1 MTTGHAIAATV
12 PAHGTVLVR
21 RAEGGTRGTQEGM
34 HRSQLGMRRTQRG
47 TSTAH
52 LGSRTTQQAHG
63 RALLIL
69 LLCRAYGF
77 VTERSYRATMF
88 FTYLRRELRRRRKAA
103 LVVASG
109 LALGIA
115 LVIIVSS
122 VSSGMG
128 SAQDKVLQSLYGLG
142 TDMTVTK
149 AAAQSSDGAQR
160 PRFNF
165 DAKGSDSDEE
175 QSSDR
180 VMVQGFQTL
189 PSSTVGKVD
198 AQSDVS
204 DAVGGLSLQV
214 FKVSGQFRQGQFK
227 QDQSGGDQQGGGNG
241 GSSGRPQG
249 RVEGGGADFDV
260 NSYTVYGTD
269 VAEPALGPLTSSKI
283 TSGRTF
289 TTSETDAKV
298 VVADKS
304 YAKEKKLALGDTVT
318 IKSVKF
324 KVIGIATP
332 DSGDAAANLYLP
344 LKQAQTLS
352 DSKDKVTTI
361 YVKATDSQK
370 IDSVKSAIQ
379 KNISGTTV
387 TTSADL
393 ADTVS
398 GSLSTASDLA
408 TSVGKW
414 LSIAV
419 LVAAFLV
426 AGLLTSSAVSRRV
439 REFGTLKAL
448 GWRSGRVT
456 RQVVGEAM
464 VNGLVGGALG
474 IALGLA
480 GAYVVTAISPTLQAQ
495 LGGGSAGGGGVG
507 SGPGGGGFGG
517 AGRQQAAK
525 SLEVALTA
533 PVSLTTIAVA
543 VGLAVAGG
551 LIAGAFGGWRA
562 SRLRPA
568 DALRRVE

>member
-1 MTTGHAIAATV
+1 
-12 PAHGTVLVR
+12 
-21 RAEGGTRGTQEGM
+21 
-34 HRSQLGMRRTQRG
+34 
-47 TSTAH
+47 
-52 LGSRTTQQAHG
+52 
-63 RALLIL
+63 
-69 LLCRAYGF
+69 
-77 VTERSYRATMF
+77 MF

-115 LVIIVSS
+115 LVIVVSS
-122 VSSGMG
+122 VSSGMEK
-128 SAQDKVLQSLYGLG
+128 AQGKVLQSLYGLG

-149 AAAQSSDGAQR
+149 AAQAQSSTGER
-160 PRFNF
+160 PRFQF
-165 DAKGSDSDEE
+165 DARGSDSDEE

-189 PSSTVGKVD
+189 ATSTVSKVGT
-198 AQSDVS
+198 QKGVSDV
-204 DAVGGLSLQV
+204 VGGLSLQV
-214 FKVSGQFRQGQFK
+214 VKVSGQFRQGQFQ
-227 QDQSGGDQQGGGNG
+227 QDQQSGGGNQQGGGQPG
-241 GSSGRPQG
+241 AQQSPEG

-260 NSYTVYGTD
+260 NNYSVYGTD
-269 VAEPALGPLTSSKI
+269 VTKPALGPLTSSKI

-289 TTSETDAKV
+289 KSSETNAKV

-304 YAKEKKLALGDTVT
+304 YAKEKKLVIGDTVT
-318 IKSVKF
+318 IKSVKY

-332 DSGDAAANLYLP
+332 DSGDAAANLYIP

-352 DSKDKVTTI
+352 DSKNKVTTI
-361 YVKATDSQK
+361 YVKASDSQQ
-370 IDSVKSAIQ
+370 ISAVKSTIQ

-408 TSVGKW
+408 SNVGKW

-448 GWRSGRVT
+448 GWKSGRVT
-456 RQVVGEAM
+456 RQVVGEAV

-474 IALGLA
+474 IALGLG
-480 GAYVVTAISPTLQAQ
+480 GAYVVTAISPTLQAEVGSTGGAV
-495 LGGGSAGGGGVG
+495 GGG
-507 SGPGGGGFGG
+507 GPGGGMGG
-517 AGRQQAAK
+517 GMGGPARQTASKA
-525 SLEVALTA
+525 LDVALTA
-533 PVSLTTIAVA
+533 PVALSTIALA
-543 VGLAVAGG
+543 VGLAVTGG

>member
-1 MTTGHAIAATV
+1 
-12 PAHGTVLVR
+12 
-21 RAEGGTRGTQEGM
+21 
-34 HRSQLGMRRTQRG
+34 
-47 TSTAH
+47 
-52 LGSRTTQQAHG
+52 
-63 RALLIL
+63 
-69 LLCRAYGF
+69 
-77 VTERSYRATMF
+77 MF

-115 LVIIVSS
+115 LVIVVNS

-128 SAQDKVLQSLYGLG
+128 KAQDKVLQSLYGLG

-149 AAAQSSDGAQR
+149 AAAAGGTGAGRPRFQFDAQDGDSGSDTQQSSDV
-160 PRFNF
+160 
-165 DAKGSDSDEE
+165 
-175 QSSDR
+175 
-180 VMVQGFQTL
+180 VMVRGFQTL
-189 PSSTVGKVD
+189 ATSTVTQVGK
-198 AQSDVS
+198 QSGVA

-214 FKVSGQFRQGQFK
+214 VKVDGQFTRGQF
-227 QDQSGGDQQGGGNG
+227 QQNGGGGGTGGGRGGSGGQPQGEVQGGGAN
-241 GSSGRPQG
+241 
-249 RVEGGGADFDV
+249 FDV
-260 NSYTVYGTD
+260 NNYSVYGTD
-269 VAEPALGPLTSSKI
+269 VAKPELGPLTSSKI

-289 TTSETDAKV
+289 KTSETDAKV
-298 VVADKS
+298 AVVDAS
-304 YAKEKKLALGDTVT
+304 YAKEKSLKVGSTVT
-318 IKSVKF
+318 IKTVKF
-324 KVIGIATP
+324 SVIGIATA
-332 DSGDAAANLYLP
+332 DSGDSAANLYVP
-344 LKQAQTLS
+344 LAQAQTLA
-352 DSKDKVTTI
+352 DAKDKVTTI
-361 YVKATDSQK
+361 YVKATDSQQ
-370 IDSVKSAIQ
+370 IDGVKSSIQ

-398 GSLSTASDLA
+398 GSLSTASSLA
-408 TSVGKW
+408 TNVGKW

-448 GWRSGRVT
+448 GWKSGRVT

-464 VNGLVGGALG
+464 VNGLLGGALG

-480 GAYVVTAISPTLQAQ
+480 GAYAVTAISPTLQAQ
-495 LGGGSAGGGGVG
+495 LGGGNGGG
-507 SGPGGGGFGG
+507 GGGGFGG
-517 AGRQQAAK
+517 GGPGRTAAART
-525 SLEVALTA
+525 LDVALTA
-533 PVSLTTIAVA
+533 PVSVSTVALA

>member
-1 MTTGHAIAATV
+1 
-12 PAHGTVLVR
+12 
-21 RAEGGTRGTQEGM
+21 
-34 HRSQLGMRRTQRG
+34 
-47 TSTAH
+47 
-52 LGSRTTQQAHG
+52 
-63 RALLIL
+63 
-69 LLCRAYGF
+69 
-77 VTERSYRATMF
+77 MF

-115 LVIIVSS
+115 LVIVVNS

-128 SAQDKVLQSLYGLG
+128 KAQDKVLESLYGLG

-149 AAAQSSDGAQR
+149 AAAAEGSQPER
-160 PRFNF
+160 PRFEF
-165 DAKGSDSDEE
+165 DAQDSDSEEE

-189 PSSTVGKVD
+189 ASSTVDKVG
-198 AQSDVS
+198 AQNGVS

-214 FKVSGQFRQGQFK
+214 IKVNGQFRRGEFQQDGGGGQGQ
-227 QDQSGGDQQGGGNG
+227 GGPGGGTQA
-241 GSSGRPQG
+241 PEG
-249 RVEGGGADFDV
+249 RVEGGGAEFDV
-260 NSYTVYGTD
+260 NNYSVYGTD
-269 VAEPALGPLTSSKI
+269 VTEPALGPLTSSKI

-289 TTSETDAKV
+289 KSSETNAKV
-298 VVADKS
+298 AVADAS
-304 YAKEKKLALGDTVT
+304 YAKEKELKVGSTVT
-318 IKSVKF
+318 IKGTKF
-324 KVIGIATP
+324 EVIGIATP
-332 DSGDAAANLYLP
+332 ESGDAAANLYVP

-352 DSKDKVTTI
+352 DSKNKVTTI
-361 YVKATDSQK
+361 YVKATDSQR
-370 IDSVKSAIQ
+370 IDAVKSEIQ

-408 TSVGKW
+408 SSVGKW

-448 GWRSGRVT
+448 GWKSGRVT
-456 RQVVGEAM
+456 RQVVGEAI

-474 IALGLA
+474 IAVGLA
-480 GAYVVTAISPTLQAQ
+480 GAYAVTAISPTLEAE
-495 LGGGSAGGGGVG
+495 LATTGGGAFGGG
-507 SGPGGGGFGG
+507 GPGGGMGG
-517 AGRQQAAK
+517 GPAAQQSSNA
-525 SLEVALTA
+525 LEVALTA
-533 PVSLTTIAVA
+533 PVSATTIALA
-543 VGLAVAGG
+543 VGLAVTGG

>member
-1 MTTGHAIAATV
+1 
-12 PAHGTVLVR
+12 
-21 RAEGGTRGTQEGM
+21 
-34 HRSQLGMRRTQRG
+34 
-47 TSTAH
+47 
-52 LGSRTTQQAHG
+52 
-63 RALLIL
+63 
-69 LLCRAYGF
+69 
-77 VTERSYRATMF
+77 MF

-115 LVIIVSS
+115 LVIVVTS
-122 VSSGMG
+122 VSAGM
-128 SAQDKVLQSLYGLG
+128 SKAQDKVLQSLYGLG

-149 AAAQSSDGAQR
+149 AAASQSSGAAQR

-165 DAKGSDSDEE
+165 DANDEDSDKE

-180 VMVQGFQTL
+180 VLVQGFQTL
-189 PSSTVGKVD
+189 ASSTVAKVG
-198 AQSDVS
+198 AQSGVS

-214 FKVSGQFRQGQFK
+214 VKVSGEFRRGQFK
-227 QDQSGGDQQGGGNG
+227 QDGNSGSRQGGGAPG
-241 GSSGRPQG
+241 GGAPQG

-260 NSYTVYGTD
+260 NSYSVYGTD
-269 VAEPALGPLTSSKI
+269 VTEPALGPLTSSRI
-283 TSGRTF
+283 TKGRTF
-289 TTSETDAKV
+289 KASETNAQV
-298 VVADKS
+298 LVADAS

-318 IKSVKF
+318 VKSVKF
-324 KVIGIATP
+324 KIIGIATP
-332 DSGDAAANLYLP
+332 DSGDAAANLYMP
-344 LKQAQTLS
+344 LKRAQTLS
-352 DSKDKVTTI
+352 DSKNKVTTI
-361 YVKATDSQK
+361 YVKAADSQK
-370 IDSVKSAIQ
+370 IDAVKSAIQ
-379 KNISGTTV
+379 KNIGGTTV

-408 TSVGKW
+408 AGVGKW
-414 LSIAV
+414 LSVAV

-456 RQVVGEAM
+456 RQVVGEAL

-495 LGGGSAGGGGVG
+495 LGSGAG
-507 SGPGGGGFGG
+507 GGGGFGG
-517 AGRQQAAK
+517 GPGGGGPGRQQAAK
-525 SLEVALTA
+525 TLEVALTA
-533 PVSLTTIAVA
+533 PVGLGTIAVA

-568 DALRRVE
+568 DALRRVA

>member
-1 MTTGHAIAATV
+1 
-12 PAHGTVLVR
+12 
-21 RAEGGTRGTQEGM
+21 
-34 HRSQLGMRRTQRG
+34 
-47 TSTAH
+47 
-52 LGSRTTQQAHG
+52 
-63 RALLIL
+63 
-69 LLCRAYGF
+69 
-77 VTERSYRATMF
+77 MF

-115 LVIIVSS
+115 LVIVVTS

-128 SAQDKVLQSLYGLG
+128 KAQDKVLQSLYGLG

-149 AAAQSSDGAQR
+149 AASPTASASDR
-160 PRFNF
+160 PRFQF
-165 DAKGSDSDEE
+165 DAQDSDSDAE
-175 QSSDR
+175 QSTDR

-189 PSSTVGKVD
+189 STATVTKVGK
-198 AQSDVS
+198 QGGVS

-214 FKVSGQFRQGQFK
+214 LKVDGQFTRGQF
-227 QDQSGGDQQGGGNG
+227 QQNDNASGGGQQGGGAGGNG
-241 GSSGRPQG
+241 GGNGQPQG
-249 RVEGGGADFDV
+249 EVQGGGANFDV
-260 NSYTVYGTD
+260 NSYSVYGTD
-269 VAEPALGPLTSSKI
+269 VTEPALGPLTSSTI

-289 TTSETDAKV
+289 KTTENNGKV
-298 VVADKS
+298 AVLDSA
-304 YAKEKKLALGDTVT
+304 YAKEKSLKVGSTLT
-318 IKSVKF
+318 ISKVKF
-324 KVIGIATP
+324 SVIGIATA
-332 DSGDAAANLYLP
+332 DSGDAAANVYLP
-344 LKQAQTLS
+344 LTQAQTLS

-370 IDSVKSAIQ
+370 IDSVKSTIQ
-379 KNISGTTV
+379 KNVSGTTV

-398 GSLSTASDLA
+398 GSLSTASSLA
-408 TSVGKW
+408 TNVGKW

-419 LVAAFLV
+419 LIAAFLV

-448 GWRSGRVT
+448 GWKSGRVT

-464 VNGLVGGALG
+464 VNGLLGGALG
-474 IALGLA
+474 IGLGLA

-495 LGGGSAGGGGVG
+495 LGGGGGGGG
-507 SGPGGGGFGG
+507 QGGPGGGGGFGG
-517 AGRQQAAK
+517 GGRQAAAK
-525 SLEVALTA
+525 TLDVALTA
-533 PVSLTTIAVA
+533 PVSVTTVAVA

>member
-1 MTTGHAIAATV
+1 
-12 PAHGTVLVR
+12 
-21 RAEGGTRGTQEGM
+21 
-34 HRSQLGMRRTQRG
+34 
-47 TSTAH
+47 
-52 LGSRTTQQAHG
+52 
-63 RALLIL
+63 
-69 LLCRAYGF
+69 
-77 VTERSYRATMF
+77 MF

-115 LVIIVSS
+115 LVIVVNS
-122 VSSGMG
+122 VSSGM
-128 SAQDKVLQSLYGLG
+128 SKAQDKVLESLYGLG

-149 AAAQSSDGAQR
+149 AAEPAASSSER
-160 PRFNF
+160 PRFQF
-165 DAKGSDSDEE
+165 DAQADGEDEE
-175 QSSDR
+175 QSTDR

-189 PSSTVGKVD
+189 SSSTVTEVGS
-198 AQSDVS
+198 QSGVS

-214 FKVSGQFRQGQFK
+214 IKVSGQFTRGQFQ
-227 QDQSGGDQQGGGNG
+227 QDQSGGGQQGGPG
-241 GSSGRPQG
+241 GGGTGQPQG
-249 RVEGGGADFDV
+249 EVRGGGADFDV
-260 NSYTVYGTD
+260 NNYSVYGAD
-269 VAEPALGPLTSSKI
+269 VTKPALGPLTSSKI

-289 TTSETDAKV
+289 KSTETNAKV
-298 VVADKS
+298 VVADTS
-304 YAKEKKLALGDTVT
+304 YAKEKKLKVGSTVT
-318 IKSVKF
+318 VKGTKF

-332 DSGDAAANLYLP
+332 DSGDAAANLYIP
-344 LKQAQTLS
+344 LKQAQTLA
-352 DSKDKVTTI
+352 DAKNKVTTI
-361 YVKATDSQK
+361 YVKATDSQR

-398 GSLSTASDLA
+398 GSLSTASSLA

-448 GWRSGRVT
+448 GWKSGRVT
-456 RQVVGEAM
+456 RQVVGEAI
-464 VNGLVGGALG
+464 VNGLLGGALG
-474 IALGLA
+474 IAVGLA
-480 GAYVVTAISPTLQAQ
+480 GAYAVTAISPTLEAQ
-495 LGGGSAGGGGVG
+495 LGGGTGG
-507 SGPGGGGFGG
+507 GPGGGGFGG
-517 AGRQQAAK
+517 GPMRQTA
-525 SLEVALTA
+525 SSTLDVALTA
-533 PVSLTTIAVA
+533 PVSLTTVALA

>member
-1 MTTGHAIAATV
+1 
-12 PAHGTVLVR
+12 
-21 RAEGGTRGTQEGM
+21 
-34 HRSQLGMRRTQRG
+34 
-47 TSTAH
+47 
-52 LGSRTTQQAHG
+52 
-63 RALLIL
+63 
-69 LLCRAYGF
+69 
-77 VTERSYRATMF
+77 MF

-115 LVIIVSS
+115 LVIVVNS

-128 SAQDKVLQSLYGLG
+128 KAQEKVLESLYGLG

-149 AAAQSSDGAQR
+149 AAEADSGENGQGER
-160 PRFNF
+160 PRFEF
-165 DAKGSDSDEE
+165 DAQDSDSDEE

-189 PSSTVGKVD
+189 AGSTVGKVAD
-198 AQSDVS
+198 QSGVA

-214 FKVSGQFRQGQFK
+214 MKVSGQFTRGQF
-227 QDQSGGDQQGGGNG
+227 QQGGGQTQGQGQG
-241 GSSGRPQG
+241 GAPSGGTDNAQG
-249 RVEGGGADFDV
+249 GEVQGGGANFDV
-260 NSYTVYGTD
+260 NSYSVYGTD
-269 VAEPALGPLTSSKI
+269 VTKTALGPLTSSKI

-289 TTSETDAKV
+289 KTSETDAKV
-298 VVADKS
+298 AVVDSA
-304 YAKEKKLALGDTVT
+304 YAKEKELKKGSTLTISDT
-318 IKSVKF
+318 KF
-324 KVIGIATP
+324 TVIGIATA
-332 DSGDAAANLYLP
+332 DSGDAAANVYIP
-344 LKQAQTLS
+344 LKQAQTLG
-352 DSKDKVTTI
+352 DAKNKVTTI
-361 YVKATDSQK
+361 YVQASDSQQ

-398 GSLSTASDLA
+398 GSLSTASSLA

-414 LSIAV
+414 LSILV

-448 GWRSGRVT
+448 GWKSGRVT
-456 RQVVGEAM
+456 RQVVGEAV
-464 VNGLVGGALG
+464 VNGLVGGVLG

-480 GAYVVTAISPTLQAQ
+480 GAYAVTAVSPSLEAQ
-495 LGGGSAGGGGVG
+495 LGATAGGTGG
-507 SGPGGGGFGG
+507 GPGGGMGG
-517 AGRQQAAK
+517 GPGGGMGGGQSAAK
-525 SLEVALTA
+525 TLEVALTA
-533 PVSLTTIAVA
+533 PVSLTTIALA
-543 VGLAVAGG
+543 VVLAVAGG
-551 LIAGAFGGWRA
+551 LIAGGFGGWRA

>member
-1 MTTGHAIAATV
+1 
-12 PAHGTVLVR
+12 
-21 RAEGGTRGTQEGM
+21 
-34 HRSQLGMRRTQRG
+34 
-47 TSTAH
+47 
-52 LGSRTTQQAHG
+52 
-63 RALLIL
+63 
-69 LLCRAYGF
+69 
-77 VTERSYRATMF
+77 MF

-115 LVIIVSS
+115 LVIVVNS
-122 VSSGMG
+122 VSSGMNQ
-128 SAQDKVLQSLYGLG
+128 AQDKVLQSLYGLG

-149 AAAQSSDGAQR
+149 AAQAPKSGETGR
-160 PRFNF
+160 PRFEF
-165 DAKGSDSDEE
+165 GAKDDGEE

-189 PSSTVGKVD
+189 ASSTVDKVARQKGVAD
-198 AQSDVS
+198 S
-204 DAVGGLSLQV
+204 VGGLSLQV
-214 FKVSGQFRQGQFK
+214 LKVNGEFKRGQFK
-227 QDQSGGDQQGGGNG
+227 QDQGSGAVKGGPG
-241 GSSGRPQG
+241 GTGGPQG
-249 RVEGGGADFDV
+249 RVEGGGASFDV
-260 NSYTVYGTD
+260 NSYSVYGTD
-269 VAEPALGPLTSSKI
+269 VAQQNLGPLTSSKI
-283 TSGRTF
+283 TKGRTF
-289 TTSETDAKV
+289 KTSETDAKV
-298 VVADKS
+298 AVVDSA
-304 YAKEKKLALGDTVT
+304 YAKEKKLAVGDTVK
-318 IKSVKF
+318 IKGDKYE
-324 KVIGIATP
+324 VIGIATA
-332 DSGDAAANLYLP
+332 DSGDAAANLYVP
-344 LKQAQTLS
+344 LKQAQSLA
-352 DSKDKVTTI
+352 DAKNKITTV
-361 YVKATDSQK
+361 YVKATDSQQ
-370 IDSVKSAIQ
+370 IAAVKSTIQ

-408 TSVGKW
+408 SNVGKW

-456 RQVVGEAM
+456 RQVVGEAV

-474 IALGLA
+474 IAVGLA
-480 GAYVVTAISPTLQAQ
+480 GAYAVTAISPTLTAQ
-495 LGGGSAGGGGVG
+495 LGAGGGGGG
-507 SGPGGGGFGG
+507 SGVVMGGPGM
-517 AGRQQAAK
+517 RQAADK
-525 SLEVALTA
+525 TLDIALSA
-533 PVSLTTIAVA
+533 PVSATTITLA

>member
-1 MTTGHAIAATV
+1 
-12 PAHGTVLVR
+12 
-21 RAEGGTRGTQEGM
+21 
-34 HRSQLGMRRTQRG
+34 
-47 TSTAH
+47 
-52 LGSRTTQQAHG
+52 
-63 RALLIL
+63 
-69 LLCRAYGF
+69 
-77 VTERSYRATMF
+77 MF

-115 LVIIVSS
+115 LVIVVDS
-122 VSSGMG
+122 VSTGMG
-128 SAQDKVLQSLYGLG
+128 KAQDKVLQSLYGLG

-149 AAAQSSDGAQR
+149 AASASTGDAQR
-160 PRFNF
+160 PRFRF
-165 DAKGSDSDEE
+165 DAQNNGDDST
-175 QSSDR
+175 QSTDR

-189 PSSTVGKVD
+189 SASTVAKVGS
-198 AQSDVS
+198 QSGVS

-214 FKVSGQFRQGQFK
+214 LKVSGQFTRGQF
-227 QDQSGGDQQGGGNG
+227 QQSESGGGFQRGGGT
-241 GSSGRPQG
+241 GRPQG
-249 RVEGGGADFDV
+249 EVKGGGADFDV
-260 NSYTVYGTD
+260 NNYSVYGTD
-269 VAEPALGPLTSSKI
+269 VTKPGLGPLTSSKI

-289 TTSETDAKV
+289 KATETDAKV
-298 VVADKS
+298 VVADS
-304 YAKEKKLALGDTVT
+304 AYAKEKKYKAGSTVT
-318 IKSVKF
+318 IKGVTF
-324 KVIGIATP
+324 TVIGIATA
-332 DSGDAAANLYLP
+332 DSGDSAADLYIP
-344 LKQAQTLS
+344 LKQAQTLA
-352 DSKDKVTTI
+352 DAKDKVTTI
-361 YVKATDSQK
+361 YVKAADSKK
-370 IDSVKSAIQ
+370 IDNVKSAIQ
-379 KNISGTTV
+379 KNVSGTTV

-398 GSLSTASDLA
+398 GSLSTASSLA
-408 TSVGKW
+408 ADVGTW
-414 LSIAV
+414 LSLAV

-480 GAYVVTAISPTLQAQ
+480 GAYVVTAIGPGLQAQ
-495 LGGGSAGGGGVG
+495 VGGGTGGGGAG
-507 SGPGGGGFGG
+507 FPGGPG
-517 AGRQQAAK
+517 RRTAK
-525 SLEVALTA
+525 TLEVALTA
-533 PVSLTTIAVA
+533 PVSVTTIVLA

>member
-1 MTTGHAIAATV
+1 
-12 PAHGTVLVR
+12 
-21 RAEGGTRGTQEGM
+21 
-34 HRSQLGMRRTQRG
+34 
-47 TSTAH
+47 
-52 LGSRTTQQAHG
+52 
-63 RALLIL
+63 
-69 LLCRAYGF
+69 
-77 VTERSYRATMF
+77 MF

-115 LVIIVSS
+115 LVIVVSS

-128 SAQDKVLQSLYGLG
+128 KAQDKVLQSLYGLG

-149 AAAQSSDGAQR
+149 AAQPQASSSDR
-160 PRFNF
+160 PRFRF
-165 DAKGSDSDEE
+165 DAQDNGSDAE

-189 PSSTVGKVD
+189 STSTVTKVGR
-198 AQSDVS
+198 QTGVS

-214 FKVSGQFRQGQFK
+214 IKINGQFTRGQF
-227 QDQSGGDQQGGGNG
+227 QQNGNG
-241 GSSGRPQG
+241 GGEGGGFGRNGGGTGQPQG
-249 RVEGGGADFDV
+249 EVQGGGADFDV
-260 NSYTVYGTD
+260 NNYSVFGTD
-269 VAEPALGPLTSSKI
+269 VTKAALGPLTSSRI

-289 TTSETDAKV
+289 TSTETDAKV
-298 VVADKS
+298 AVVDSA
-304 YAKEKKLALGDTVT
+304 YAKEKKLKVGSTVT

-324 KVIGIATP
+324 KVIGIATA
-332 DSGDAAANLYLP
+332 DSGDAAANIYVP
-344 LKQAQTLS
+344 LTQAQTLS
-352 DSKDKVTTI
+352 DSKNKVTTI

-370 IDSVKSAIQ
+370 IGSVKSTIQ

-398 GSLSTASDLA
+398 GSLSTASSLA
-408 TSVGKW
+408 TNVGKW

-448 GWRSGRVT
+448 GWKSGRVT

-464 VNGLVGGALG
+464 VNGLLGGALG

-495 LGGGSAGGGGVG
+495 LGGGGGGGAG
-507 SGPGGGGFGG
+507 GPGGGGFGG
-517 AGRQQAAK
+517 GFGRQAAAK
-525 SLEVALTA
+525 TLDVSLTA
-533 PVSLTTIAVA
+533 PVSLTTVSIA

>member
-1 MTTGHAIAATV
+1 
-12 PAHGTVLVR
+12 
-21 RAEGGTRGTQEGM
+21 
-34 HRSQLGMRRTQRG
+34 
-47 TSTAH
+47 
-52 LGSRTTQQAHG
+52 
-63 RALLIL
+63 
-69 LLCRAYGF
+69 
-77 VTERSYRATMF
+77 MF

-115 LVIIVSS
+115 LVIVVTS

-128 SAQDKVLQSLYGLG
+128 KAQDKVLQSLYGLG

-149 AAAQSSDGAQR
+149 AASPTASASDR
-160 PRFNF
+160 PRFQF
-165 DAKGSDSDEE
+165 DAQDDDSDAE
-175 QSSDR
+175 QSTDR

-189 PSSTVGKVD
+189 STATVTKVGK
-198 AQSDVS
+198 QGGVS

-214 FKVSGQFRQGQFK
+214 LKVDGQFTRGQF
-227 QDQSGGDQQGGGNG
+227 QQNDNAGGGGGQQGGGAGGNG
-241 GSSGRPQG
+241 GGTGQPQG
-249 RVEGGGADFDV
+249 EVQGGGANFDV
-260 NSYTVYGTD
+260 NSYSVYGTD
-269 VAEPALGPLTSSKI
+269 VTEPALGPLTSSTI

-289 TTSETDAKV
+289 KTTENNGKV
-298 VVADKS
+298 AVLDSA
-304 YAKEKKLALGDTVT
+304 YAKEKSLKVGSTLT
-318 IKSVKF
+318 ISKVKF
-324 KVIGIATP
+324 SVIGIATA
-332 DSGDAAANLYLP
+332 DSGDAAANVYLP
-344 LKQAQTLS
+344 LTQAQTLS

-370 IDSVKSAIQ
+370 IDSVKSTIQ
-379 KNISGTTV
+379 KNVSGTTV

-398 GSLSTASDLA
+398 GSLSTASSLA
-408 TSVGKW
+408 TNVGKW

-419 LVAAFLV
+419 LIAAFLV

-448 GWRSGRVT
+448 GWKSGRVT

-464 VNGLVGGALG
+464 VNGLLGGALG
-474 IALGLA
+474 IGLGLA
-480 GAYVVTAISPTLQAQ
+480 GAYAVTAISPTLQAQ
-495 LGGGSAGGGGVG
+495 LGGGSGGGGG
-507 SGPGGGGFGG
+507 QGGPGGGGGGFGG
-517 AGRQQAAK
+517 GGRQAAAK
-525 SLEVALTA
+525 TLDVALTA
-533 PVSLTTIAVA
+533 PVSVTTVAVA

>member
-1 MTTGHAIAATV
+1 
-12 PAHGTVLVR
+12 
-21 RAEGGTRGTQEGM
+21 
-34 HRSQLGMRRTQRG
+34 
-47 TSTAH
+47 
-52 LGSRTTQQAHG
+52 
-63 RALLIL
+63 
-69 LLCRAYGF
+69 
-77 VTERSYRATMF
+77 MF

-122 VSSGMG
+122 VSSGM
-128 SAQDKVLQSLYGLG
+128 SKAQDKVLESLYGLG

-149 AAAQSSDGAQR
+149 AAAAPGSSSQR
-160 PRFNF
+160 PRFEF
-165 DAKGSDSDEE
+165 DAKGDDTK

-189 PSSTVGKVD
+189 SSTTVDQVGKQNGV
-198 AQSDVS
+198 A
-204 DAVGGLSLQV
+204 DAVGGLSLNV
-214 FKVSGQFRQGQFK
+214 LKVDGRFKRGEFK
-227 QDQSGGDQQGGGNG
+227 QNGNAGATDQRGPGGGGATQPQGEVQGGGA
-241 GSSGRPQG
+241 S
-249 RVEGGGADFDV
+249 FDV

-269 VAEPALGPLTSSKI
+269 VTKQDLGPLTSSKI
-283 TSGRTF
+283 TKGRTF
-289 TTSETDAKV
+289 KATETDAEVAV
-298 VVADKS
+298 VDAS
-304 YAKEKKLALGDTVT
+304 YAKQKKLAVGRTVT
-318 IKSVKF
+318 VSGTTYKIVGVST
-324 KVIGIATP
+324 A
-332 DSGDAAANLYLP
+332 DSGDAAANLYIP
-344 LKQAQTLS
+344 LKQAQTLA
-352 DSKDKVTTI
+352 DARNKVTTV
-361 YVKATDSQK
+361 YVKAADSQQ

-419 LVAAFLV
+419 LAAAFLV

-448 GWRSGRVT
+448 GWKSGRVT
-456 RQVVGEAM
+456 RQVVGEAL
-464 VNGLVGGALG
+464 VNGLMGGVLG

-480 GAYVVTAISPTLQAQ
+480 GAYVVTAISPTPTAQ
-495 LGGGSAGGGGVG
+495 LGGSGGGMAG
-507 SGPGGGGFGG
+507 GPGGMGGPV
-517 AGRQQAAK
+517 RQASSK
-525 SLEVALTA
+525 SLDIALTA
-533 PVSLTTIAVA
+533 PVSLSTILIAVA
-543 VGLAVAGG
+543 LAVAGG

>member
-1 MTTGHAIAATV
+1 
-12 PAHGTVLVR
+12 
-21 RAEGGTRGTQEGM
+21 
-34 HRSQLGMRRTQRG
+34 
-47 TSTAH
+47 
-52 LGSRTTQQAHG
+52 
-63 RALLIL
+63 
-69 LLCRAYGF
+69 
-77 VTERSYRATMF
+77 MF

-115 LVIIVSS
+115 LVIVVTS

-128 SAQDKVLQSLYGLG
+128 KAQDKVLQSLYGLG

-149 AAAQSSDGAQR
+149 AATPTANPSER
-160 PRFNF
+160 PRFRF
-165 DAKGSDSDEE
+165 DAQDDGSGEE

-189 PSSTVGKVD
+189 STSTVTEVGEQDGV
-198 AQSDVS
+198 A

-214 FKVSGQFRQGQFK
+214 IKVSGQFTRGQF
-227 QDQSGGDQQGGGNG
+227 QQNGNGGQQGGPG
-241 GSSGRPQG
+241 GAGGGGGQPQG
-249 RVEGGGADFDV
+249 EVQGGGADFDV
-260 NSYTVYGTD
+260 NSYSVYGTD
-269 VAEPALGPLTSSKI
+269 VTQPALGPLTSSEI
-283 TSGRTF
+283 TSGRAFKST
-289 TTSETDAKV
+289 ETDAKV
-298 VVADKS
+298 AVLDSA
-304 YAKEKKLALGDTVT
+304 YAKEKELKVGSTLTV
-318 IKSVKF
+318 KSVEF
-324 KVIGIATP
+324 SVIGIATA
-332 DSGDAAANLYLP
+332 DSGDSAADVYIP
-344 LKQAQTLS
+344 LTQAQTLS
-352 DSKDKVTTI
+352 DSKNKVTTI

-379 KNISGTTV
+379 KNVSGTTV

-398 GSLSTASDLA
+398 GSLSTASSLA
-408 TSVGKW
+408 TSVGTW

-419 LVAAFLV
+419 LLAAFLV

-448 GWRSGRVT
+448 GWKSGRVT

-464 VNGLVGGALG
+464 VNGLLGGVLG

-480 GAYVVTAISPTLQAQ
+480 GAYAVTAVSPTLQAQ
-495 LGGGSAGGGGVG
+495 LGSGGGGG
-507 SGPGGGGFGG
+507 GTGGGPGGGGFGG
-517 AGRQQAAK
+517 PGRQAAART
-525 SLEVALTA
+525 LDVALTA
-533 PVSLTTIAVA
+533 PVSVTTVAIA